1 MKNSFFVVGR
11 ALCCA
16 AVLLAVPW
24 LRAEG
29 TNAYSGAKWVF
40 LDVGK
45 VLEQAAGITHAN
57 YPDCD
62 EATVDQRLVRS
73 YRADGTGEA
82 QDETFVKVLTE
93 KGKRNNRG
101 LSLYFQLPYNTVEVV
116 KLEVLNPSG
125 QARVVDVAANSKEM
139 INSGQMSMNIYD
151 TNSRIFQ
158 VNIPKV
164 EIGDIVHSI
173 TRTTTE
179 RSIIPG
185 EFAEN
190 NVFEGPGYLRHSSYE
205 VYSPADKPLKRIEL
219 RDEVPGTVHYSTKP
233 GENRGI
239 LHRWEVSY
247 VPRMFD
253 EPSMPPYE
261 TVLQRLLVSTTPNW
275 QAVSKWY
282 WEVSKPH
289 LEATTPGLQKTVADL
304 SGAVPGQMEKIKALF
319 YYVSNKIR
327 YMGITPEKDRPGF
340 EPHDVGL
347 TFENKY
353 GVCRDKAALL
363 VSMLRLA
370 GLNAYPVLVSVG
382 SKKDPDVPEPFF
394 NHAIVGVEIKKGDY
408 VLMDPTDENT
418 KDLLPSYE
426 CNQSYL
432 LCRPEGDT
440 IRTSPIIPADQNM
453 MRIKTTALLNADGR
467 LQASSDLWFDGI
479 NDNDYREIF
488 SRMKPD
494 DIQRFFESNLKRAVP
509 GAKLK
514 SLRVEPENMLDV
526 TQAVHAKLEFTVNDE
541 MVCGDGKAV
550 VSLPWLGT
558 HFGIANFILE
568 GTGLDK
574 RKYPLRTFIACGVNE
589 EMSLQLGDGFGGAV
603 SLPSY
608 SPLSDDRM
616 SYQRRIQFVEH
627 RLDCSR
633 ELKLKAVEFS
643 PTQYAS
649 LKRALKT
656 IEYDERKT
664 PVMAILT
671 QPSPSSMADNDAPPQ
686 TTVDSDARILE
697 SHKEL
702 EVKDAHTAVL
712 KVRYSK
718 RVLTY
723 NGKKREAEVKIPYNP
738 ACEDAKL
745 ISATVISKTG
755 QKQEITPK
763 EINVMDEG
771 WNASAKRYTGGKVLV
786 ANLPGVDIGSTF
798 EVQYEISSKDKPFLA
813 GFEAFQ
819 FFDDLEKKSFQLT
832 APCDVKVQKRLTG
845 AASGVGEHTNIDQGN
860 HIFQWRAEQVKAL
873 PAEPQLPPDWVY
885 EAGVQYFVGDEKT
898 YLDELQQTMLDRS
911 ANGAKAAEVA
921 KDLASHAS
929 SRLDA
934 LAAIRD
940 FVAKSIRLAGPSF
953 TDLPLRELS
962 AADTTLTDGYGH
974 AADRAIL
981 LHAML
986 KAAGFDPQ
994 FVLASGLPPIA
1005 AITNVITS
1013 FPMPQ
1018 TFQAPLVR
1026 VTVEGQPYYL
1036 NDTDQYSRLGSTLH
1050 EGRLCLV
1057 LPNQQQEVIRAAK
1070 GGEDGV
1076 ETVYTLSLT
1085 DSGKTRVGISHLDYG
1100 VAYDE
1105 KNRFF
1110 SELPPE
1116 ERRRYYQELVS
1127 DVAQGARPV
1136 GDLTTRFDTYPGREE
1151 FTVEIDNYSVVDGKY
1166 CYFDLPFTPSLF
1178 ATGAEH
1184 RKLPLFISQHHH
1196 NTFRTEI
1203 NLPAGFPHI
1212 AIEPK
1217 SQRLE
1222 APDGGGQA
1230 VITETDIKGQC
1241 VITHDL
1247 QTSPT
1252 IVSPQDYAALLRVE
1266 STLGKRAGKVFL
1278 LEK

>member
-514 SLRVEPENMLDV
+514 SLRVEPENMLDLQAEVRKRGCDLGVAFDGDADRMFIVDEKGDLIDGSTV
-526 TQAVHAKLEFTVNDE
+526 TALVALSMLKKHPGAKILYNLICSRSVPELVTKAGGIPIRSQVGHSIIKKTMRDEDIVFGGEHSGHFYFKDNWYADSGMIALMCCLEVFSE
-541 MVCGDGKAV
+541 AQKAV
-550 VSLPWLGT
+550 SGV
-558 HFGIANFILE
+558 IAPIDTRFRSGEINSTVTDIPGKLAELQAHYKDAQIDHLDGVTISYPDWWMNVRGSNTEPLLRLNVE
-568 GTGLDK
+568 GDT
-574 RKYPLRTFIACGVNE
+574 
-589 EMSLQLGDGFGGAV
+589 
-603 SLPSY
+603 
-608 SPLSDDRM
+608 
-616 SYQRRIQFVEH
+616 
-627 RLDCSR
+627 
-633 ELKLKAVEFS
+633 
-643 PTQYAS
+643 
-649 LKRALKT
+649 RALM
-656 IEYDERKT
+656 EQHRDE
-664 PVMAILT
+664 
-671 QPSPSSMADNDAPPQ
+671 
-686 TTVDSDARILE
+686 
-697 SHKEL
+697 
-702 EVKDAHTAVL
+702 
-712 KVRYSK
+712 
-718 RVLTY
+718 
-723 NGKKREAEVKIPYNP
+723 
-738 ACEDAKL
+738 
-745 ISATVISKTG
+745 
-755 QKQEITPK
+755 
-763 EINVMDEG
+763 
-771 WNASAKRYTGGKVLV
+771 
-786 ANLPGVDIGSTF
+786 
-798 EVQYEISSKDKPFLA
+798 
-813 GFEAFQ
+813 
-819 FFDDLEKKSFQLT
+819 
-832 APCDVKVQKRLTG
+832 
-845 AASGVGEHTNIDQGN
+845 
-860 HIFQWRAEQVKAL
+860 
-873 PAEPQLPPDWVY
+873 
-885 EAGVQYFVGDEKT
+885 
-898 YLDELQQTMLDRS
+898 
-911 ANGAKAAEVA
+911 
-921 KDLASHAS
+921 
-929 SRLDA
+929 A
-934 LAAIRD
+934 LA
-940 FVAKSIRLAGPSF
+940 L
-953 TDLPLRELS
+953 
-962 AADTTLTDGYGH
+962 
-974 AADRAIL
+974 
-981 LHAML
+981 
-986 KAAGFDPQ
+986 
-994 FVLASGLPPIA
+994 
-1005 AITNVITS
+1005 
-1013 FPMPQ
+1013 
-1018 TFQAPLVR
+1018 
-1026 VTVEGQPYYL
+1026 
-1036 NDTDQYSRLGSTLH
+1036 
-1050 EGRLCLV
+1050 
-1057 LPNQQQEVIRAAK
+1057 IRA
-1070 GGEDGV
+1070 
-1076 ETVYTLSLT
+1076 
-1085 DSGKTRVGISHLDYG
+1085 
-1100 VAYDE
+1100 
-1105 KNRFF
+1105 
-1110 SELPPE
+1110 
-1116 ERRRYYQELVS
+1116 
-1127 DVAQGARPV
+1127 
-1136 GDLTTRFDTYPGREE
+1136 
-1151 FTVEIDNYSVVDGKY
+1151 
-1166 CYFDLPFTPSLF
+1166 
-1178 ATGAEH
+1178 
-1184 RKLPLFISQHHH
+1184 
-1196 NTFRTEI
+1196 
-1203 NLPAGFPHI
+1203 
-1212 AIEPK
+1212 
-1217 SQRLE
+1217 
-1222 APDGGGQA
+1222 
-1230 VITETDIKGQC
+1230 
-1241 VITHDL
+1241 
-1247 QTSPT
+1247 
-1252 IVSPQDYAALLRVE
+1252 
-1266 STLGKRAGKVFL
+1266 
-1278 LEK
+1278 